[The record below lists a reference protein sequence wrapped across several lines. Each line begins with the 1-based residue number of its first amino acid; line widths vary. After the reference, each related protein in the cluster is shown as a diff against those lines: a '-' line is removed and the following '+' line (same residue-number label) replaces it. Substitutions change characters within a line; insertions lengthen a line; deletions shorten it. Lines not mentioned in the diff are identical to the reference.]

1 MKFRKKKK
9 DSLVS
14 VDDLLKCL
22 LQFKC
27 PHRSPGQDVGIC
39 QGWGRRSL
47 CRSGNSGTPVMRT
60 GYWKPSPVCEDQL
73 SSKRTFAEWAG
84 RKRGSNTELGGRT
97 VFEYKRCLPH
107 RVWGWLSR
115 GALIMNSSPFL
126 RLQGWGPVLLSAP
139 CALYK
144 YSQLFSKS
152 ALSGDSE

>member
-1 MKFRKKKK
+1 MKFRIKGFISICWW
-9 DSLVS
+9 SLKMS
-14 VDDLLKCL
+14 SAIQMPTQEPWPRCRCL
-22 LQFKC
+22 PGGEAGILC
-27 PHRSPGQDVGIC
+27 AGLGTAGHRWWEGDTGNPHQCV
-39 QGWGRRSL
+39 
-47 CRSGNSGTPVMRT
+47 
-60 GYWKPSPVCEDQL
+60 
-73 SSKRTFAEWAG
+73 RTFAEWAG
-84 RKRGSNTELGGRT
+84 RKRGSNTELGSRT

-107 RVWGWLSR
+107 RVWGWLSQ